1 MYILYVTDWPGSVNT
16 APKLVTVFPSLEI
29 IAVFALARTV
39 GFDALVGGKS
49 PTWIVSFDEDKLTL
63 KLLGSAVTVVSDLI
77 FKLLEKAAK
86 PNVIVPISAIKILN
100 KSFSF
105 V

>member
-1 MYILYVTDWPGSVNT
+1 MNA

-29 IAVFALARTV
+29 I
-39 GFDALVGGKS
+39 
-49 PTWIVSFDEDKLTL
+49 DEDKLTL

-100 KSFSF
+100 KSFPF